1 MESLRISSSR
11 KWNVI
16 ADSCKA
22 PKIYKL
28 EWFYSLLRDQ
38 YVYHTYWM
46 YEFITYIINEYKGVV
61 PELLELNVP
70 VNKRNHMRL
79 VHSLRSHVTWI
90 QLYILKYYQ
99 LYIKYMNSVTKCYP
113 FGKSSFF
120 SKIRVWFA
128 WRRKRAYLKV
138 YVEVC
143 YSNIC

>member
-46 YEFITYIINEYKGVV
+46 YEFITYIINEYKEVV

-79 VHSLRSHVTWI
+79 VHSLRSHVT
-90 QLYILKYYQ
+90 
-99 LYIKYMNSVTKCYP
+99 
-113 FGKSSFF
+113 
-120 SKIRVWFA
+120 
-128 WRRKRAYLKV
+128 
-138 YVEVC
+138 
-143 YSNIC
+143 